1 MNLLGTL
8 INAGNAGGGINNLA
22 TSLVAQALSNKPLQI
37 GGHNFGGPAPMNT
50 NNMGGG
56 PSRGGF
62 MDRRGGDDFRVR
74 YHFNNKYVSVSSHHF
89 YYLFKKKTIFFFS
102 YTLFKYFPT
111 YISIQYTTYIGFF
124 SWKIKVNN
132 VATEKKS

>member
-8 INAGNAGGGINNLA
+8 INAGSAGGGINNLA
-22 TSLVAQALSNKPLQI
+22 TSLVAQALQNKPLQI

-74 YHFNNKYVSVSSHHF
+74 QHFNNNYSSVFLPPFLLSF
-89 YYLFKKKTIFFFS
+89 QKENDIF
-102 YTLFKYFPT
+102 L
-111 YISIQYTTYIGFF
+111 
-124 SWKIKVNN
+124 
-132 VATEKKS
+132 